1 MTTADP
7 GVHAQLTTTSRRE
20 WPWARLVL
28 AEVLKLRRR
37 YGLMAFAALLTVVPM
52 LIGYSV
58 TAFLHATD
66 AAHHGPGGGVDN
78 LAGSLDVLQ
87 TLGGVAALLI
97 GATLGAGDFGA
108 GVFRELVVTG
118 RSRIALYTARI
129 PAGIAVLMA
138 FVIAAFLITAVASVV
153 FAGSLESPSAA
164 LLARCFGWVAVTTIT
179 SLALGIGVA
188 SLIGSRSTSIG
199 ILLAWQLALSHLL
212 LAFNFLGVTRDALLP
227 AATARL
233 APTALNLDPPITI
246 SLAAAACTITIW
258 TLTALALGGW
268 RTATRDA

>member
-1 MTTADP
+1 MTTAA
-7 GVHAQLTTTSRRE
+7 VHEAPTTAPRRE
-20 WPWARLVL
+20 WPWARLVR

-58 TAFLHATD
+58 TIFLHATD
-66 AAHHGPGGGVDN
+66 AANHGPGGGIDN

-87 TLGGVAALLI
+87 TLGSVAALLI
-97 GATLGAGDFGA
+97 GATLGAGDLGA

-129 PAGIAVLMA
+129 PAGIAILMA
-138 FVIAAFLITAVASVV
+138 FLTAAFLITAIGSVA
-153 FAGSLESPSAA
+153 FAGSLPSPSIP
-164 LLARCFGWVAVTTIT
+164 LLVRCFGWLALSTIT
-179 SLALGIGVA
+179 SLAVGIGVA

-199 ILLAWQLALSHLL
+199 ILLAWQLGLAQLL
-212 LAFNFLGVTRDALLP
+212 LAFSFLGITRDALLP

-233 APTALNLDPPITI
+233 APAALNLDPPVTI
-246 SLAAAACTITIW
+246 SLAAAALTITIW
-258 TLTALALGGW
+258 TITTLALGGW